1 MWDPETDTPT
11 EWGGRRK
18 RAGRPRS
25 MNPRVS
31 FTIQI
36 PKELKESIR
45 REAERDGISL
55 SRAAENRLK
64 R

>member
-1 MWDPETDTPT
+1 MRAKRGPET
-11 EWGGRRK
+11 WGGERK

-25 MNPRVS
+25 KNPRVS
-31 FTIQI
+31 MTIQI
-36 PKELKESIR
+36 PKELKESIK
-45 REAERDGISL
+45 REAARDGISV

>member
-1 MWDPETDTPT
+1 MRAE
-11 EWGGRRK
+11 EESERWGGRRK

-25 MNPRVS
+25 QNPRVS
-31 FTIQI
+31 MTIQI
-36 PKELKESIR
+36 PKELKESIK
-45 REAERDGISL
+45 REALREDISV